1 MYLIS
6 MVWAIVLFLI
16 REKINLFLLS
26 RSKLFELVP
35 HAIQKQ
41 DSHLLTHCWVS
52 ILLYIPMI
60 TRLIWELLYNGPV
73 GFLDFI
79 PITRCLL
86 AMGIVGEIIDLVTK
100 YRVPFNMLLHH
111 SLEIIGGSIM
121 IGGNIISFEPG
132 FIMLAIP
139 TIFSR
144 FHITVFILDHISREG
159 VSDDFIGELCLSPKF
174 LGRMYF
180 YSSVCEIISILVHC
194 FFTGIYMFK
203 YWLEIEE
210 FNRIFLLVLIGLFLN
225 VYCVGVD
232 LWVLFKNFFGD
243 ERYTHTPSQNRVPR
257 RQGLHFPDSD
267 RFPIGFLRWSTL
279 SVLLL
284 RVSKSESLVLPSFL
298 FRKLRGGRRGGRF
311 FLATSTN
318 KNFRA
323 LRSRIWANCT
333 GPYCATH
340 THTSIRGARFET
352 FEFY

>member
-1 MYLIS
+1 MYIISILSVMVIFLTGLMLTYTISDIWEDNMYLIS

-210 FNRIFLLVLIGLFLN
+210 FNRIFLLVLI
-225 VYCVGVD
+225 
-232 LWVLFKNFFGD
+232 VLFA
-243 ERYTHTPSQNRVPR
+243 V
-257 RQGLHFPDSD
+257 SD
-267 RFPIGFLRWSTL
+267 IPTATLCYRKSKLANLSTITTE
-279 SVLLL
+279 V
-284 RVSKSESLVLPSFL
+284 
-298 FRKLRGGRRGGRF
+298 
-311 FLATSTN
+311 
-318 KNFRA
+318 
-323 LRSRIWANCT
+323 
-333 GPYCATH
+333 
-340 THTSIRGARFET
+340 
-352 FEFY
+352 